1 MKVLY
6 LVRHAKSSW
15 EDASLDDIDR
25 PLKTS
30 GVNDAYMMSDFLKEK
45 KVAPELII
53 TSPAVRA
60 ISTALIFTNK
70 LKIPT
75 EQIKIL
81 REIYESSPGDIL
93 NKVRMTNPIVNSLM
107 VFGHDPSLTSL
118 FTLLTGK
125 SLEKIPTSAVA
136 SIFLSIDEWQKI
148 VPAAGTLQFL
158 HRPKEIRSMMR

>member
-30 GVNDAYMMSDFLKEK
+30 GVNDAYMMSHFLKEK
-45 KVAPELII
+45 KVAPELIM

-60 ISTALIFTNK
+60 ISTALIFMNK
-70 LKIPT
+70 LNVAT

-93 NKVRMTNPIVNSLM
+93 NKVRMTNPAINSLM

-118 FTLLTGK
+118 FGLLTGE

-136 SIFLSIDEWQKI
+136 SISLSIDEWQKI
-148 VPAAGTLQFL
+148 VPAGGTLQFL
-158 HRPKEIRSMMR
+158 HKPKEIKSMMR